1 MQEKKF
7 KNFKSRLFPL
17 ENSYKIP
24 IPRPKP
30 EVEVQPTPEVAA
42 EPASEVATESTKST
56 KSKAKTKRQTPKLKL
71 HQDYGFS

>member
-24 IPRPKP
+24 TPRPKP
-30 EVEVQPTPEVAA
+30 EVEVQPIPDVAA

>member
-24 IPRPKP
+24 TPRPKP

-42 EPASEVATESTKST
+42 EPASEVATESTN
-56 KSKAKTKRQTPKLKL
+56 
-71 HQDYGFS
+71 